1 MCSIAQEVPDNRKSI
16 FSKVIIMSES
26 LHWGNIAL
34 EKVLYIVVLI
44 PLWHPCTWKTLYGA
58 VWKAPNNIAQNC
70 SMLYYYSQDKIN
82 QIKTHGNLAQEAP
95 GNIAYEKIP
104 SNVVLI
110 YSWNKIA
117 QKILCNAI
125 FDAPQTSTRK

>member
-1 MCSIAQEVPDNRKSI
+1 
-16 FSKVIIMSES
+16 
-26 LHWGNIAL
+26 
-34 EKVLYIVVLI
+34 
-44 PLWHPCTWKTLYGA
+44 
-58 VWKAPNNIAQNC
+58 
-70 SMLYYYSQDKIN
+70 MLYYYSQDKIN

-104 SNVVLI
+104 SNVVLK